1 MGDPFVPKPNTPEMT
16 YSSFASVVAEG
27 NVTFQRRSRNR
38 SSHSCRSVSR
48 KTMGNTKIAMAA
60 PTQTRKMKSIILY
73 VLCRKCVY
81 AYVWR
86 KSRIRGC
93 LPLEDGLTDGFIVRA
108 IVLEVFR
115 YGSKSASIVFQFL
128 RHA

>member
-1 MGDPFVPKPNTPEMT
+1 MGDPFVPKPNTPEMS

-60 PTQTRKMKSIILY
+60 PTQTRKMKSIIL
-73 VLCRKCVY
+73 RKCVY
-81 AYVWR
+81 AYVCIER